1 MPSMSQSQINAYT
14 AMTKVPQ
21 GLAEIAKQ
29 LKITNRL
36 RAIELNMEMCKID
49 NCMVQTEDFAFVSS
63 LRIGNG
69 ML

>member
-1 MPSMSQSQINAYT
+1 MPQCQVNAYV
-14 AMTKVPQ
+14 AMAKVPQ

-29 LKITNRL
+29 LKIANRL
-36 RAIELNMEMCKID
+36 KAIELSMEMCKTGD
-49 NCMVQTEDFAFVSS
+49 RFTRTEDFDFISS

>member
-1 MPSMSQSQINAYT
+1 MHQCQANAYV
-14 AMTKVPQ
+14 AMSKVPQ

-29 LKITNRL
+29 LKIANQL
-36 RAIELNMEMCKID
+36 KAIELSIEMCKTGD
-49 NCMVQTEDFAFVSS
+49 RFTRTEDFDFISS

>member
-1 MPSMSQSQINAYT
+1 MHTCQVNAYV
-14 AMTKVPQ
+14 AMSKVPQ

-29 LKITNRL
+29 LKIANRL
-36 RAIELNMEMCKID
+36 KAIEMSIEMRNIAD
-49 NCMVQTEDFAFVSS
+49 FQMRAEDFDFVSS

>member
-1 MPSMSQSQINAYT
+1 MPQCQVNAYV
-14 AMTKVPQ
+14 AMAKVPQ

-29 LKITNRL
+29 LKIANRL
-36 RAIELNMEMCKID
+36 KAIELSIEMCKTGD
-49 NCMVQTEDFAFVSS
+49 RFTRTEDFDFISS